1 MKRKSIELEVGFIG
15 GGRALTKEDEVAIS
29 AYVKA
34 QKKKKEQ
41 TAQRMVKSKA
51 TRLKRTRAAAK
62 VK

>member
-1 MKRKSIELEVGFIG
+1 MKRKNIELEVGFIG
-15 GGRALTKEDEVAIS
+15 GGRTLTEEDEVAIS
-29 AYVKA
+29 AYLKA
-34 QKKKKEQ
+34 QKKKQAQ

>member
-1 MKRKSIELEVGFIG
+1 MKRKNIELEVGFIG
-15 GGRALTKEDEVAIS
+15 GGRTLTEEDEVAIS
-29 AYVKA
+29 AYLKA
-34 QKKKKEQ
+34 QKKKQEQ